1 MLAEN
6 LSRKSWRRRFSHTV
20 VLQRVPEIRD
30 DVIARKAFEESF
42 FESLAEQSCRG
53 KGKRR
58 RSSAAS
64 QLLCAVGIKDEST
77 ARTIQDELEES
88 LTDPD
93 WYDRSFAHMTRV
105 SR

>member
-1 MLAEN
+1 MT
-6 LSRKSWRRRFSHTV
+6 RRWSDDVRTFDPSINGVSHAF
-20 VLQRVPEIRD
+20 
-30 DVIARKAFEESF
+30 DVIARNAFEESF
-42 FESLAEQSCRG
+42 FESLAEQSSKG

-58 RSSAAS
+58 RSSASS

-77 ARTIQDELEES
+77 ARTIQGKLEEC

-93 WYDRSFAHMTRV
+93 WYDRSFAHMARV